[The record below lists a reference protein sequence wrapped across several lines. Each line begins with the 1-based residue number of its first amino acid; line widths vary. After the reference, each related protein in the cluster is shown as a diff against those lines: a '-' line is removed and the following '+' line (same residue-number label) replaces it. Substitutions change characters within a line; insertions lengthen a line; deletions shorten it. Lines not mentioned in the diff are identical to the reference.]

1 MSEPTYAATLVCDE
15 PLMASAK
22 AILVDLHISFLP
34 FAVGYDLEDLTQIQH
49 QGLVERL
56 SEVAGPMG
64 HSWSLT
70 LG

>member
-1 MSEPTYAATLVCDE
+1 MSKPQTYTATLVCDE

-22 AILVDLHISFLP
+22 VILIDLHITFQT
-34 FAVGYDLEDLTQIQH
+34 FAVGYDLEGVT

-70 LG
+70 LD